1 MSAYRRLTDV
11 ELGLLGDDE
20 LVAQIGIARE
30 AGDLDGAKLA
40 SQVLALGFQDQ
51 IRIKVARKVPAQD
64 IDEVAQ
70 EVLISLINASF
81 DGKVM
86 ASFRAF
92 MNTIVKYRIADYW
105 RAQERHPRQDPL
117 PHEHGDDDDIW
128 GGEPSTEDSSEEVAI
143 RDAIARVVATRNPR
157 HQRIIQLYGPELVEG
172 GEDLSGAGVVERLD
186 AEGEQV
192 TVDNVQQVWRRFKVD
207 LKAELDSGEDGGTSD
222 G

>member
-51 IRIKVARKVPAQD
+51 IRIKVARKVPTQD

-81 DGKVM
+81 DGKVIGLVPRVHEHDRQ
-86 ASFRAF
+86 AAGSP
-92 MNTIVKYRIADYW
+92 TSP
-105 RAQERHPRQDPL
+105 RAQERHPRQDPA
-117 PHEHGDDDDIW
+117 PSASTATTTKSGAS
-128 GGEPSTEDSSEEVAI
+128 EPSVEDSTEEVAI

-157 HQRIIQLYGPELVEG
+157 APAR
-172 GEDLSGAGVVERLD
+172 
-186 AEGEQV
+186 
-192 TVDNVQQVWRRFKVD
+192 
-207 LKAELDSGEDGGTSD
+207 
-222 G
+222 

>member
-20 LVAQIGIARE
+20 LVAQIGIARD

-51 IRIKVARKVPAQD
+51 IRIRVARKVPTQD

-70 EVLISLINASF
+70 EALISLINASF

-92 MNTIVKYRIADYW
+92 MNRIVQCRIADYW
-105 RAQERHPRQDPL
+105 KAQERHPRQDPL
-117 PHEHGDDDDIW
+117 PHEHGGDEDIW
-128 GGEPSTEDSSEEVAI
+128 GGEPSTEDSSDEVAI
-143 RDAIARVVATRNPR
+143 SDAIARVLATRNPL
-157 HQRIIQLYGPELVEG
+157 HQRIIQLYGPELIDG
-172 GEDLSGAGVVERLD
+172 GEDLSGAGVVERLG
-186 AEGEQV
+186 AGGEQV

-207 LKAELDSGEDGGTSD
+207 LEAELDSGEDGRTSD

>member
-117 PHEHGDDDDIW
+117 LTSTAATTRSGAASPAPRTPPRRSRSAM
-128 GGEPSTEDSSEEVAI
+128 PSPGWW
-143 RDAIARVVATRNPR
+143 RRATRGTSGSSSSTARSWSRAARTSAAPAWSSGWTPR
-157 HQRIIQLYGPELVEG
+157 ASRI
-172 GEDLSGAGVVERLD
+172 
-186 AEGEQV
+186 